1 MQASAVFGDVVF
13 GEDDEVVWNL
23 VHGGLALL
31 GESGYLKR
39 MCWVGTRFLF
49 EVKRQAGFQR
59 GKQFFGLCF
68 AFLQGL

>member
-1 MQASAVFGDVVF
+1 MELG
-13 GEDDEVVWNL
+13 
-23 VHGGLALL
+23 HGGLALFERFGL
-31 GESGYLKR
+31 LEKGRVVSV
-39 MCWVGTRFLF
+39 CAFLF